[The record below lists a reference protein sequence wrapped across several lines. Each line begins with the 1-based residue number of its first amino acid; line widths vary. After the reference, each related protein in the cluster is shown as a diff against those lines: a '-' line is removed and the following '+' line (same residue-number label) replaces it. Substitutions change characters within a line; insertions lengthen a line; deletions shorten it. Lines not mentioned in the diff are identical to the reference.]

1 MSARNSSPD
10 ETLAGVLADRI
21 HTDIVASGLQEGDLF
36 MTLEEVAARYS
47 ASRTVTREALSRLR
61 ALGVI
66 EGRQRRGV
74 LVARPDPVAMAERW
88 VPLYCRRAN
97 REDFAVLAELRYV
110 LEMGAVGLAVS
121 RASSGQRARL
131 AALAAD
137 FEAEAADAGHTPAAD
152 AVDLAFHALLLEMA
166 GNPLLSGMHRVL
178 GEYFAASAEF
188 DPRPNAD
195 AAIRDHHA
203 LARAVS
209 KGDADKVRALLEK
222 HLMSTLNRE
231 PTEKEPRT

>member
-1 MSARNSSPD
+1 MSARNSSAD

-36 MTLEEVAARYS
+36 MTLDEVAARYS

-97 REDFAVLAELRYV
+97 RNDFAVLAELRYV

-121 RASSGQRARL
+121 RATAGQRVRL

-137 FEAEAADAGHTPAAD
+137 FQAEAAGAGHTPTAD

-209 KGDADKVRALLEK
+209 KGDAGRVRTLLEK
-222 HLMSTLNRE
+222 HLASTLNQE
-231 PTEKEPRT
+231 PTEKEPRP